1 MKSKI
6 QIENL
11 EKEIKRKASIIYQL
25 LLDQLL
31 PDLQK
36 ISTQYNCHPQTEVQE
51 ELQEIASV
59 EYNINPPKHS
69 QTNKANAE
77 SSNKETRGTIPK
89 KKGHIDHQTKFLSS
103 IIKSTYT
110 LKSQFQKKNVISTTS
125 QIEVDTTASSP

>member
-36 ISTQYNCHPQTEVQE
+36 ISTQCNCHPQTEV
-51 ELQEIASV
+51 
-59 EYNINPPKHS
+59 
-69 QTNKANAE
+69 
-77 SSNKETRGTIPK
+77 
-89 KKGHIDHQTKFLSS
+89 
-103 IIKSTYT
+103 
-110 LKSQFQKKNVISTTS
+110 
-125 QIEVDTTASSP
+125 